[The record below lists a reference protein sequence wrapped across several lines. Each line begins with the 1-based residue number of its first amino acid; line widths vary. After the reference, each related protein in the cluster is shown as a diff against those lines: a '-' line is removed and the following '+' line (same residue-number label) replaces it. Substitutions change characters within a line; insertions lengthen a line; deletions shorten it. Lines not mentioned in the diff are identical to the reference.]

1 MITHAILVKK
11 EIPYMVPA
19 GVKYVL
25 TNKGVD
31 LVPILKNLCDWEK
44 YMPRK
49 KKFMSVPSAYTFK
62 YD

>member
-1 MITHAILVKK
+1 
-11 EIPYMVPA
+11 MVPA

-44 YMPRK
+44 CMLRE
-49 KKFMSVPSAYTFK
+49 KKFQSVPSVYTFK

>member
-1 MITHAILVKK
+1 
-11 EIPYMVPA
+11 MVPA